1 MKLTGII
8 LAIFCLLFC
17 GSVALA
23 QQVLNSDNLR
33 NVQVDK
39 LSDEEILNY
48 YQRAKATGLSDEQL
62 LRLAADRGLPASE
75 ISKLK
80 DRLAVL
86 ATQTATKSKNA
97 TTSSAP
103 EPTSRVSA
111 EAAKMTTSKVAK
123 DSTVF
128 GSELFMEASSVFEPN
143 YKIATP
149 ASYAL
154 GPGDELQVQVF
165 GYSEQTY
172 NLTVNTEGNVYI
184 PNVGPIAVSGLS
196 VDDAATKIKNKLAA
210 TIYKAIKSGQTKVT
224 VSLGK
229 IRSISVTVIGQASKP
244 GTFTIPSLSTLFN
257 LLYVCGGPNNQ
268 GSYRTIELIRGN
280 KLYRKVDLYTFL
292 LRGDRKDNVLLQDQD
307 VVRIPYYEN
316 RVSID
321 GQVRRSGKFEM
332 LPGET
337 LDQLMT
343 YCGGFSDSAYRAMI
357 KAVRVA
363 DTGRMVVNVKASDF
377 GGFKVQTGDAFSV
390 TKTASRLFNRVTVS
404 GAVYRPDD
412 YAFQPDTDLKQLLE
426 SSGLRPDTYRERGFI
441 SRLNSDQSQ
450 SGISFNVNEVMA
462 GRQVIKLQPE
472 DIVTIT
478 SIYDLK
484 DALTVDIQGEIRV
497 PSKYNFRQN
506 MTVKDLVLL
515 AGGFTEAAD
524 IGSVEV
530 SRRITD
536 ADVSAGVYKQANIL
550 YLNLREGVDG
560 SNGNIV
566 LQPYDVVMVR
576 RRSSYENQRRVYV
589 VGQVPSPGP
598 YVLQTSKETISSVV
612 KRAGG
617 FKSSADSS
625 SVSIKRFT
633 NLGMAGEERQRTVE
647 RLLSVNRDSLL
658 ANPRLRETYLS
669 NVDFL
674 SVNVDRIK
682 VNPGGPED
690 IVLEDGDIIEI
701 ARSSSLVRVTGEVY
715 HATSL
720 PFEQGANAH
729 YYIRRA
735 GNYTSNARRSRTF
748 VIYPDGRSKSV
759 KKFLFFKSYPA
770 VTARS
775 EIYVPSKALE
785 DKRGLSTTEWI
796 AISSILASLATIFV
810 TLINNL

>member
-1 MKLTGII
+1 
-8 LAIFCLLFC
+8 
-17 GSVALA
+17 
-23 QQVLNSDNLR
+23 
-33 NVQVDK
+33 
-39 LSDEEILNY
+39 
-48 YQRAKATGLSDEQL
+48 
-62 LRLAADRGLPASE
+62 
-75 ISKLK
+75 
-80 DRLAVL
+80 
-86 ATQTATKSKNA
+86 
-97 TTSSAP
+97 
-103 EPTSRVSA
+103 
-111 EAAKMTTSKVAK
+111 
-123 DSTVF
+123 
-128 GSELFMEASSVFEPN
+128 MEASSVFEPN

-154 GPGDELQVQVF
+154 GPGDELLVQVY

-172 NLTVNTEGNVYI
+172 NLTVNNEGNVYI
-184 PNVGPIAVSGLS
+184 PNVGPIAVTGLS
-196 VDDAATKIKNKLAA
+196 VDDAATKIKNRLAA

-224 VSLGK
+224 VTLGK

-244 GTFTIPSLSTLFN
+244 GTYSIPSLSTLFN
-257 LLYVCGGPNNQ
+257 LLYICGGPGNQ
-268 GSYRTIELIRGN
+268 GSYRNIEVIRGN
-280 KLYRKVDLYTFL
+280 KLYRKVDLYAFL

-307 VVRIPYYEN
+307 VVRIPYYDT

-332 LPGET
+332 QPGET

-343 YCGGFSDSAYRAMI
+343 YCGGFSDSAYRSMV

-363 DTGRMVVNVKASDF
+363 DTGRMVVNVKASEF
-377 GGFKVQTGDAFSV
+377 GAFKVQTGDAFSV
-390 TKTASRLFNRVTVS
+390 SKTATRLFNRVTVS

-412 YAFQPDTDLKQLLE
+412 YAYQPDIDLRQLLE
-426 SSGLRPDTYRERGFI
+426 NSGLRPDTYRERGFI
-441 SRLNSDQSQ
+441 SRLNNDQSQ
-450 SGISFNVNEVMA
+450 SGISFNINEVMA

-497 PSKYNFRQN
+497 PSKYGYRQN
-506 MTVKDLVLL
+506 MTVKDLILL

-530 SRRITD
+530 SRRVAD
-536 ADVSAGVYKQANIL
+536 ADVSAEVYRQANIL
-550 YLNLREGVDG
+550 YLNLRDGVDG

-589 VGQVPSPGP
+589 TGQVPSPGP

-647 RLLSVNRDSLL
+647 RLLSINRDSLL

-674 SVNVDRIK
+674 SVNVNKIK
-682 VNPGGPED
+682 EQPGGPED

-701 ARSSSLVRVTGEVY
+701 ARSSSLVRVSGEVY
-715 HATSL
+715 HPTSL
-720 PFEQGANAH
+720 PYEKGANAH
-729 YYIRRA
+729 YYIKRA
-735 GNYTSNARRSRTF
+735 GNYTSSARRSRAF
-748 VIYPDGRSKSV
+748 VIYPDGRSESV
-759 KKFLFFKSYPA
+759 KKFLFFKSYPS

-775 EIYVPSKALE
+775 EIFVPSKALE
-785 DKRGLSTTEWI
+785 GKRGLSTTEWI